1 MYRNEFEMSEMVS
14 ARQADVIR
22 SCQQRAI
29 RLSLRPRPAPSRVRR
44 AIGQRIVSFG
54 MALVGPL

>member
-22 SCQQRAI
+22 SCQQTAI
-29 RLSLRPRPAPSRVRR
+29 RSALRPRPVPSRIRR
-44 AIGQRIVSFG
+44 ALGHRFVSIGTSLI
-54 MALVGPL
+54 GPL